1 MNYLEAQNYIEE
13 KSRLGIVPG
22 LTQVKELLRRLGNPQ
37 DACRTLH
44 IAGTNGKGSIF
55 AFVQESLLA
64 AGYHVGRYISPTI
77 LTYLERYQLD
87 RRYMTEDEFAVL
99 LTEVAAV
106 IETMETDGFASPT
119 VFEIETAVAFLY
131 FARNHVDYV
140 LLECGM
146 GGSQDATN
154 VLAKPEICVFAQISM
169 DHMQFLGDTL
179 TKIATEKAGI
189 IKPYT
194 TVISAPQVPEVSKVL
209 REICEVQHASYIEV
223 NPTGNI
229 L

>member
-37 DACRTLH
+37 D
-44 IAGTNGKGSIF
+44 AGTNGKGSIF

-77 LTYLERYQLD
+77 LTYLERYKLD

-131 FARNHVDYV
+131 FARTMY
-140 LLECGM
+140 C
-146 GGSQDATN
+146 SN
-154 VLAKPEICVFAQISM
+154 VAWVEAKMRRMCLQNRKSACSHRSAWIICS
-169 DHMQFLGDTL
+169 
-179 TKIATEKAGI
+179 
-189 IKPYT
+189 
-194 TVISAPQVPEVSKVL
+194 S
-209 REICEVQHASYIEV
+209 
-223 NPTGNI
+223 
-229 L
+229 

>member
-87 RRYMTEDEFAVL
+87 RRYMTEDEFAAL

-131 FARNHVDYV
+131 FARN
-140 LLECGM
+140 
-146 GGSQDATN
+146 
-154 VLAKPEICVFAQISM
+154 
-169 DHMQFLGDTL
+169 TL
-179 TKIATEKAGI
+179 TMYCSNVAWVEAKMRRMCLQNRKSACSHRSAWI
-189 IKPYT
+189 IC
-194 TVISAPQVPEVSKVL
+194 SS
-209 REICEVQHASYIEV
+209 
-223 NPTGNI
+223 
-229 L
+229 

>member
-87 RRYMTEDEFAVL
+87 RRYMTMYCSNVAWVEAKMRRMCL
-99 LTEVAAV
+99 LNRRFVCSHRSAW
-106 IETMETDGFASPT
+106 I
-119 VFEIETAVAFLY
+119 
-131 FARNHVDYV
+131 
-140 LLECGM
+140 
-146 GGSQDATN
+146 
-154 VLAKPEICVFAQISM
+154 ICS
-169 DHMQFLGDTL
+169 
-179 TKIATEKAGI
+179 
-189 IKPYT
+189 
-194 TVISAPQVPEVSKVL
+194 S
-209 REICEVQHASYIEV
+209 
-223 NPTGNI
+223 
-229 L
+229 

>member
-87 RRYMTEDEFAVL
+87 RRYMTEDEFAAL

-106 IETMETDGFASPT
+106 IETMYSRLRRRLRFCILRET
-119 VFEIETAVAFLY
+119 
-131 FARNHVDYV
+131 
-140 LLECGM
+140 
-146 GGSQDATN
+146 
-154 VLAKPEICVFAQISM
+154 
-169 DHMQFLGDTL
+169 TL
-179 TKIATEKAGI
+179 TMYCSNVAWVEAKMRRMCLLNRRFVCLHRSAWI
-189 IKPYT
+189 IC
-194 TVISAPQVPEVSKVL
+194 SS
-209 REICEVQHASYIEV
+209 
-223 NPTGNI
+223 
-229 L
+229 

>member
-77 LTYLERYQLD
+77 LTYLERYKLD

-119 VFEIETAVAFLY
+119 VFEIETAVALSLI
-131 FARNHVDYV
+131 H
-140 LLECGM
+140 
-146 GGSQDATN
+146 
-154 VLAKPEICVFAQISM
+154 I
-169 DHMQFLGDTL
+169 
-179 TKIATEKAGI
+179 
-189 IKPYT
+189 
-194 TVISAPQVPEVSKVL
+194 
-209 REICEVQHASYIEV
+209 
-223 NPTGNI
+223 
-229 L
+229 

>member
-131 FARNHVDYV
+131 FARNHLTMYCSNVAWV
-140 LLECGM
+140 EAKMRRMCLLNRRFVCLHR
-146 GGSQDATN
+146 SAWI
-154 VLAKPEICVFAQISM
+154 ICS
-169 DHMQFLGDTL
+169 
-179 TKIATEKAGI
+179 
-189 IKPYT
+189 
-194 TVISAPQVPEVSKVL
+194 S
-209 REICEVQHASYIEV
+209 
-223 NPTGNI
+223 
-229 L
+229 